1 MKKPAQQTTVERISE
16 VALGLIEHGG
26 PEAVTMRV
34 VAQAV
39 GITPM
44 AIYHHFPN
52 REALLQAVT
61 DREFERLAA
70 FQQARLKK
78 LPPRAR
84 PRTVMFELMHGY
96 IDYAMARPL
105 LFDYVFSRERPGAR
119 RFPEDFRARRSP
131 TATPLADAIEAGM
144 AAGWLRQDDAWEVTM
159 VMVGSLHGWLVLYRG
174 KRFSYSEAEF
184 RAFCDRGMDRLLAGL
199 RNKEIS

>member
-1 MKKPAQQTTVERISE
+1 MTAIHVPSTVEKISE
-16 VALGLIEHGG
+16 VALKLLEEGG

-61 DREFERLAA
+61 DGEFGRLAA
-70 FQQARLKK
+70 FQQARMQS

-84 PRTVMFELMHGY
+84 PKTVLLEQMHAY
-96 IDYAMARPL
+96 IDYALARPL
-105 LFDYVFSRERPGAR
+105 LFDYVFTRERPGAR
-119 RFPEDFRARRSP
+119 RFPEDFRERRSP
-131 TATPLADAIEAGM
+131 TMTPLADAVAAAM
-144 AAGWLRQDDAWEVTM
+144 AAGWLKQDDVWEVTM
-159 VMVGSLHGWLVLYRG
+159 QLVGQIHGYLVLYLGGRINYTE
-174 KRFSYSEAEF
+174 KEF
-184 RAFCDRGMDRLLAGL
+184 RAFCDRAMQRLMDGL
-199 RNKEIS
+199 RSEC